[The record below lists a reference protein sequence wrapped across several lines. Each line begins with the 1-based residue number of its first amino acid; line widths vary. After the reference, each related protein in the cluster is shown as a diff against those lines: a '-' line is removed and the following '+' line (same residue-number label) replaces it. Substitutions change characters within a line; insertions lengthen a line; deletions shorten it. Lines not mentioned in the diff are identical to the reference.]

1 MYCKTCGQKIRKD
14 AVICP
19 HCGCQTGY
27 KKEGTSKKGIG
38 FLLGFFLGIIGLIIG
53 ICMYESD
60 STERKT
66 FIKGWLIAFIIGM
79 VLSVISVI
87 IYFAALGSIVGSSFA
102 MLLV

>member
-38 FLLGFFLGIIGLIIG
+38 FLLGFFLGIIGLII
-53 ICMYESD
+53 
-60 STERKT
+60 
-66 FIKGWLIAFIIGM
+66 
-79 VLSVISVI
+79 
-87 IYFAALGSIVGSSFA
+87 
-102 MLLV
+102 